1 MFPRA
6 VFHNFLVEGPRDV
19 RKVLE
24 TDVGNGDCL
33 PACLAAAL
41 EAMHFGRIESCD
53 YELAASKMRKDI
65 NEWIKKNWMK
75 PCLFNTNMRYHE
87 LIALAHDAGIS
98 STERAKL
105 GPWPE
110 DANGR
115 MARYIQ
121 QEDRVYFCDAE
132 LMAFAEIM
140 HEEGTTMVF
149 RVWRNFT
156 PNAGHKSSLISV
168 TPDPGMLALANIHEA
183 VIVDLAHVGKRD
195 GRNAHYKLC
204 DSGSL
209 HGLIRVVPQNDVRAF

>member
-1 MFPRA
+1 MSAKRSLPPPSQSAKKPRFSLRGATEEPDRKKWLFPRA

-98 STERAKL
+98 SAERAKL

-110 DANGR
+110 DADGR

-132 LMAFAEIM
+132 
-140 HEEGTTMVF
+140 
-149 RVWRNFT
+149 
-156 PNAGHKSSLISV
+156 
-168 TPDPGMLALANIHEA
+168 
-183 VIVDLAHVGKRD
+183 
-195 GRNAHYKLC
+195 
-204 DSGSL
+204 
-209 HGLIRVVPQNDVRAF
+209 